1 MKKNLLSVLI
11 LALLA
16 VNIVLTTIMMISITN
31 TNAATAKLVDSVLAV
46 MNIELYSPGGTSAAD
61 VALEDSETFDFE
73 GSMTIPLKASDGD
86 DKQHY
91 ILFDLSLFINT
102 KHEDYKTYG
111 GEKMKEYESRIKAEV
126 NDLVSSYT
134 LEECENGGFET
145 NVRPELL
152 RKIQQLFQSDFIYK
166 IGVNEIKFG

>member
-73 GSMTIPLKASDGD
+73 GSID
-86 DKQHY
+86 
-91 ILFDLSLFINT
+91 
-102 KHEDYKTYG
+102 
-111 GEKMKEYESRIKAEV
+111 
-126 NDLVSSYT
+126 
-134 LEECENGGFET
+134 
-145 NVRPELL
+145 
-152 RKIQQLFQSDFIYK
+152 RKS
-166 IGVNEIKFG
+166 VV